1 MKRRKEVR
9 KIISILL
16 ALSLVLIGIGAAAV
30 PVAAVEAPI
39 SVDVSEPI
47 AGALADYT
55 IEFHN
60 VGLLAPGDW
69 IDVMFPFGT
78 DLTTATTVTVTKA
91 ASQAKLDTAPVVV
104 TVFAAIS
111 MPAPTGE
118 LVPRTMRII
127 IDDFIDKCEWVRIV
141 IEDVTNPESCNHVL
155 EVGTS
160 SHTPVDS
167 EPYTI
172 YSLKMCLDKGKNLVS
187 LPAYPADTK
196 IEVVLADL
204 FTEAAKTASAT
215 TPFTFSVWYWDA
227 AAKKWLKYASD
238 SSFKDLKT
246 LEAGKA
252 YWIKVNYDICFY
264 FKGDPYPEDQGPP
277 VKFCQF
283 VECWNMVGIAS
294 STDILASVYLKNTL
308 LAPFYTQYAVD
319 AIYDWD
325 EATQTYVDMG
335 WTGQYPAVVDPLLE
349 AGQGYWMSFRDAA
362 CIIPPLP

>member
-30 PVAAVEAPI
+30 PAAAVEAPI
-39 SVDVSEPI
+39 SVTLDNPI
-47 AGALADYT
+47 AGELATYT

-60 VGLLAPGDW
+60 VGLLVPGDW
-69 IDVMFPFGT
+69 IDVMFPEGT
-78 DLTTATTVTVTKA
+78 DVTGGVVTVTKGPTKA
-91 ASQAKLDTAPVVV
+91 TDDTIAVALTSAVAWSDK
-104 TVFAAIS
+104 TV
-111 MPAPTGE
+111 
-118 LVPRTMRII
+118 RII
-127 IDDFIDKCEWVRIV
+127 LNDYIDKCEWVRIV

-160 SHTPVDS
+160 AHTPVDS

-172 YSLKMCLDKGKNLVS
+172 YSIKLTVCPDKELIS

-204 FTEAAKTASAT
+204 FKKVAATANDP
-215 TPFTFSVWYWDA
+215 TPFTFSVWYYDA

-246 LEAGKA
+246 MEAGKA
-252 YWIKVNYDICFY
+252 YWIKVNECTDFY

-283 VECWNMVGIAS
+283 VECWNMVGIETNGAAS
-294 STDILASVYLKNTL
+294 VLASDYLRNTL
-308 LAPFYTQYAVD
+308 LGPFYTEYAVD
-319 AIYDWD
+319 AIYEWSAAD
-325 EATQTYVDMG
+325 EMYYDTGWNGHIMALGGVDVSL
-335 WTGQYPAVVDPLLE
+335 Y
-349 AGQGYWMSFRDAA
+349 AGQGYWMSFREAA
-362 CIIPPLP
+362 CIIPPIPLAP